1 MSDEKTTKD
10 ETQSKTPASDA
21 LCSEA
26 PDKEKCTEF
35 VEKRLGEANDNIK
48 PKSD

>member
-1 MSDEKTTKD
+1 MLHENKPTN
-10 ETQSKTPASDA
+10 ETPSKTPASDA

-26 PDKEKCTEF
+26 PDREKCAEF
-35 VEKRLGEANDNIK
+35 VERRLGEASDNIT